1 MRATTRIMAVIALMT
16 LTACAEG
23 MQGGLLPGQNA
34 GDARSRLGNEQGN
47 AGRATGGAT
56 AMLESIAGVSSDLD
70 AFDYLEAG
78 QTITLGARGQ
88 ATISYFETCRVEQ
101 IRGGQVTVGT
111 AESRV
116 AGGQINA
123 RTMACKGNRPVIL
136 ASAREA
142 GAGVNR
148 AFPPERWTEWTIRS
162 PRPIFKWRSTSGK
175 QAVSRVVI
183 TELEQRPG
191 RVIWSGEARGS
202 YLPYP
207 ASAPGFSAGMPYEV
221 RLEGPDGGASTVYS
235 IDPRLDIADTPT
247 NRVVFL
253 AR

>member
-1 MRATTRIMAVIALMT
+1 MKALTHLLAAVSLLALG
-16 LTACAEG
+16 ACAEG
-23 MQGGLLPGQNA
+23 GPGGLLQTQNS
-34 GDARSRLGNEQGN
+34 GDPRSRLGNDQG
-47 AGRATGGAT
+47 GATRSSGGAT
-56 AMLESIAGVSSDLD
+56 AMLEAIAGGSGDLD

-78 QTITLGARGQ
+78 QTITLGPRGQ

-101 IRGGQVTVGT
+101 IRGGVVTVGT

-116 AGGQINA
+116 AGGQVNA

-148 AFPPERWTEWTIRS
+148 AFPPTRWMETTIRS
-162 PRPIFKWRSTSGK
+162 ARPIFKWQSAGGR
-175 QAVSRVVI
+175 QAVSRLTI
-183 TELEQRPG
+183 TDLEQTPG

-202 YLPYP
+202 YLAYP
-207 ASAPGFSAGMPYEV
+207 ASAPGFRTGMPYEV
-221 RLEGPDGGASTVYS
+221 KLDGGASAVFS
-235 IDPRLDIADTPT
+235 IDPQLDIADTPT